1 MKFKFSNEP
10 IPQNEIKISTGIESI
25 IDSNIEALEL
35 QDYKSAFESC
45 MIDTF
50 LIQKGM
56 EADEENKPEVSET
69 KEAWYK
75 RLWKWIKDMFT
86 KLGSYLVA
94 GFKWL
99 KRLFFKDEVT
109 PLIQPAKIEDYMFT
123 IEYVNMTD
131 EKDKIHEQVEKE
143 ASEFKDNVKDYYTY
157 LFTKAKEK
165 LNTTRAFKGSSE
177 AEKDKIAK
185 SIAKA
190 ISTKGET
197 LKIEF
202 YVVNDD
208 IEKRMNEMPE
218 SELNH
223 FNSIVPEFDITRL
236 FTDRYAVA
244 HSSPA
249 FALVD
254 INANIYTIT
263 KLILGGL
270 SNFDYEDMRNEM
282 KKSRHAFD
290 GRHRNVEIDF
300 TKQLDFCKKHVEFLK
315 SVQDKDIS
323 IFKKVTFDFSYDT
336 SGKIMEKSR
345 NDFKRVYGTTAVFI
359 KELNSYFNS
368 MEKDM
373 TTVSKAVNS
382 FDINKLVKEDKLQTG
397 EAEKI
402 FKETKE
408 LFKITFE
415 ASQLI
420 MKVFKNSLRDIKRAT
435 DKINEIYQ

>member
-1 MKFKFSNEP
+1 MKFKYSTRL

-56 EADEENKPEVSET
+56 EADEDKPEVSET

-109 PLIQPAKIEDYMFT
+109 SFIQPAKMEDYMFT

-165 LNTTRAFKGSSE
+165 LNTTKAFKGSSE

-197 LKIEF
+197 LKLEF

-208 IEKRMNEMPE
+208 IEKRMNEIPKNE
-218 SELNH
+218 FNH
-223 FNSIVPEFDITRL
+223 FNSIVPEFDITRM
-236 FTDRYAVA
+236 FTERYAVA
-244 HSSPA
+244 QSPA

-263 KLILGGL
+263 KIILGGL

-282 KKSRHAFD
+282 KKSRHVVGA
-290 GRHRNVEIDF
+290 RHRSVDIDF
-300 TKQLDFCKKHVEFLK
+300 SKQIDFCKKHVEFLK

-323 IFKKVTFDFSYDT
+323 IFKKVTFEFSYDT

-359 KELNSYFNS
+359 SELNSYFNS

-397 EAEKI
+397 EAENI

>member
-1 MKFKFSNEP
+1 MKFKFSSES
-10 IPQNEIKISTGIESI
+10 IPQNEIKMSTGIESI

-35 QDYKSAFESC
+35 QDYKFAFESC

-50 LIQKGM
+50 VFAKGM
-56 EADEENKPEVSET
+56 EADEDDKPEVSET

-94 GFKWL
+94 GFRWL

-109 PLIQPAKIEDYMFT
+109 PLIQPFKIEDYMFT

-131 EKDKIHEQVEKE
+131 EKDKVYEQVEKE
-143 ASEFKDNVKDYYTY
+143 ASEFKDNIKDYYTY

-165 LNTTRAFKGSSE
+165 LNTTKAFKGSSE

-197 LKIEF
+197 LKLEF
-202 YVVNDD
+202 YIVNDD
-208 IEKRMNEMPE
+208 IEKRMNEIPK

-223 FNSIVPEFDITRL
+223 FNSIVPEFDITRIL
-236 FTDRYAVA
+236 SDRYAA
-244 HSSPA
+244 APSPA
-249 FALVD
+249 IALVD

-263 KLILGGL
+263 KVILGGL

-282 KKSRHAFD
+282 KKSRHAFG
-290 GRHRNVEIDF
+290 GRHTSVEIDF
-300 TKQLDFCKKHVEFLK
+300 SKQLDFCRKHVEFLK
-315 SVQDKDIS
+315 SAQDKDIS
-323 IFKKVTFDFSYDT
+323 IFKKVTFEFSYDT
-336 SGKIMEKSR
+336 SGKIMEKSK
-345 NDFKRVYGTTAVFI
+345 NDFKRVYGTTAIFI
-359 KELNSYFNS
+359 SELNSYFNS

-373 TTVSKAVNS
+373 TNVSKAVNS
-382 FDINKLVKEDKLQTG
+382 LDINKLIKEDKLQTG
-397 EAEKI
+397 EAENI
-402 FKETKE
+402 FRKTKE

-420 MKVFKNSLRDIKRAT
+420 MKVFKNSLKDIKRAT
-435 DKINEIYQ
+435 DKIHEVLQ

>member
-1 MKFKFSNEP
+1 MKFKYSTEL
-10 IPQNEIKISTGIESI
+10 IPQNEIKVSTGIESI

-56 EADEENKPEVSET
+56 EADEDKPEVSET

-109 PLIQPAKIEDYMFT
+109 SFIQPAKMEDYMFT

-165 LNTTRAFKGSSE
+165 LNTTKAFKGSSE

-197 LKIEF
+197 LKLEF
-202 YVVNDD
+202 YVINDD
-208 IEKRMNEMPE
+208 IEKRMNEIPKN
-218 SELNH
+218 ELNH
-223 FNSIVPEFDITRL
+223 FNSIVPEFDITRI

-244 HSSPA
+244 QSPA

-263 KLILGGL
+263 KIILGGL

-282 KKSRHAFD
+282 KKSRHVVGA
-290 GRHRNVEIDF
+290 RHRSVDIDF
-300 TKQLDFCKKHVEFLK
+300 SKQIDFCKKHVEFLK
-315 SVQDKDIS
+315 SIQDKDIS
-323 IFKKVTFDFSYDT
+323 IFKKVTFEFSYDT

-359 KELNSYFNS
+359 SELNLYFNS
-368 MEKDM
+368 MEKDI

-397 EAEKI
+397 EAENI

-420 MKVFKNSLRDIKRAT
+420 MKVFKNSLRDIKRAS
-435 DKINEIYQ
+435 DKINEIYK

>member
-1 MKFKFSNEP
+1 MKFKYSTEL
-10 IPQNEIKISTGIESI
+10 IPQNEIKVSTGIESI

-56 EADEENKPEVSET
+56 EADEDKPEVSET

-109 PLIQPAKIEDYMFT
+109 SFIQPAKMEDYMFT

-165 LNTTRAFKGSSE
+165 LNTTKAFKGSSE

-197 LKIEF
+197 LKLEF
-202 YVVNDD
+202 YVINDD
-208 IEKRMNEMPE
+208 IEKRMNEIPKN
-218 SELNH
+218 ELNH
-223 FNSIVPEFDITRL
+223 FNSIVPEFDITRI

-244 HSSPA
+244 QSPA

-263 KLILGGL
+263 KIILGGL

-282 KKSRHAFD
+282 KKSRHVVGA
-290 GRHRNVEIDF
+290 RHRSVDIDF
-300 TKQLDFCKKHVEFLK
+300 SKQIDFCKKHVEFLK
-315 SVQDKDIS
+315 SIQDKDIS
-323 IFKKVTFDFSYDT
+323 IFKKVTLW
-336 SGKIMEKSR
+336 R
-345 NDFKRVYGTTAVFI
+345 NQEMISNVYMG
-359 KELNSYFNS
+359 LLLYLL
-368 MEKDM
+368 
-373 TTVSKAVNS
+373 VN
-382 FDINKLVKEDKLQTG
+382 
-397 EAEKI
+397 
-402 FKETKE
+402 
-408 LFKITFE
+408 
-415 ASQLI
+415 
-420 MKVFKNSLRDIKRAT
+420 
-435 DKINEIYQ
+435 

>member
-1 MKFKFSNEP
+1 MKFKYSTGL
-10 IPQNEIKISTGIESI
+10 IPQNEIKISSGIESI

-165 LNTTRAFKGSSE
+165 LNTTKAFKGSSE

-197 LKIEF
+197 LKLEF

-208 IEKRMNEMPE
+208 IEKRMNEMPKN
-218 SELNH
+218 ELNH
-223 FNSIVPEFDITRL
+223 FNSIVPEFDITRM
-236 FTDRYAVA
+236 FTERYAVA
-244 HSSPA
+244 HSPA

-282 KKSRHAFD
+282 KKSRHVVGA
-290 GRHRNVEIDF
+290 RHRSVDIDF
-300 TKQLDFCKKHVEFLK
+300 SKQIDFCKKHVEFLK

-359 KELNSYFNS
+359 SELNLYFNS

-397 EAEKI
+397 EAEEI